1 MTIEMAP
8 VRGVANHYGTRT
20 TKNKYGGQES
30 TKMGVVKSAE
40 WHFSF
45 DDLPAALN
53 SNLPQVIPAN
63 ASIVSATLYIDEAF
77 TSTSTTTDLT
87 VGLEQKDGT
96 DIDINGLIE
105 ADEATQTAIGTA
117 GNIVTGAGALIG
129 KSIGANPGQVIVLGS
144 ASDLLTGEARLI
156 VEYAYD
162 K

>member
-8 VRGVANHYGTRT
+8 IRGVANHYGTRT
-20 TKNKYGGQES
+20 TRNKYGGQES

-40 WHFSF
+40 WHFTY
-45 DDLPAALN
+45 DDLPAALD

-63 ASIVSATLYIDEAF
+63 ASIVSATLYVDEAF

-96 DIDINGLIE
+96 DIDIDGLLT
-105 ADEATQTAIGTA
+105 AANATQTTIGTA
-117 GNIVTGAGALIG
+117 GNVIAGTGALVGV
-129 KSIGANPGQVIVLGS
+129 SVGANPGQ
-144 ASDLLTGEARLI
+144 LI
-156 VEYAYD
+156 VDKSVDDLTAGKARCVVEFAYD

>member
-8 VRGVANHYGTRT
+8 IRGVANHYGTRT

-40 WHFSF
+40 WHFTY
-45 DDLPAALN
+45 DDLPAALD

-63 ASIVSATLYIDEAF
+63 ASIVSATLYVDEAF

-96 DIDINGLIE
+96 DIDIDGLLT
-105 ADEATQTAIGTA
+105 AANATQTTIGTA
-117 GNIVTGAGALIG
+117 GNVIAGTGALVGV
-129 KSIGANPGQVIVLGS
+129 SVGANPGQLIVDSS
-144 ASDLLTGEARLI
+144 ADDLLTGKARCV
-156 VEYAYD
+156 VEFAYD

>member
-8 VRGVANHYGTRT
+8 IRGVANHYGTRT
-20 TKNKYGGQES
+20 TRNKYGGQES

-40 WHFSF
+40 WHFTY
-45 DDLPAALN
+45 DDLPAALD

-63 ASIVSATLYIDEAF
+63 ASIVSATLYVDEAF

-96 DIDINGLIE
+96 DIDIDGLLT
-105 ADEATQTAIGTA
+105 AANATQTTIGTA
-117 GNIVTGAGALIG
+117 GNVIAGTGALVGV
-129 KSIGANPGQVIVLGS
+129 SVGANPGQLIVDSS
-144 ASDLLTGEARLI
+144 ADDLLTGKARCV
-156 VEYAYD
+156 VEFAYD

>member
-40 WHFSF
+40 WHFSY

-77 TSTSTTTDLT
+77 TSASGTTDLT

-96 DIDINGLIE
+96 DIDVDGLV
-105 ADEATQTAIGTA
+105 AAAEATQTAIGTA
-117 GNIVTGAGALIG
+117 GNVVNGAGALVG
-129 KSIGANPGQVIVLGS
+129 KGIGANPGQ
-144 ASDLLTGEARLI
+144 LI
-156 VEYAYD
+156 VDKSADDLTAGKARCVVEFAYD

>member
-1 MTIEMAP
+1 MTIELAP
-8 VRGVANHYGTRT
+8 IRGVANHYGTRT

-40 WHFSF
+40 WHFTY

-63 ASIVSATLYIDEAF
+63 ASIVSATMYVDEAF

-87 VGLEQKDGT
+87 VGLEEKDGT
-96 DIDINGLIE
+96 DIDVNGLIE

-117 GNIVTGAGALIG
+117 GNVINGAGALVGTTIG
-129 KSIGANPGQVIVLGS
+129 TEAGQLIVA
-144 ASDLLTGEARLI
+144 ASVDDLLTGKARVV
-156 VEYAYD
+156 VEYVYD

>member
-8 VRGVANHYGTRT
+8 IRGVANHYGTRT

-40 WHFSF
+40 WHFSY

-63 ASIVSATLYIDEAF
+63 ASIVSATLYVDEAF

-96 DIDINGLIE
+96 DIDIDGLLT
-105 ADEATQTAIGTA
+105 AANATQTTIGTA
-117 GNIVTGAGALIG
+117 GNVIAGTGALVGV
-129 KSIGANPGQVIVLGS
+129 SVGANPGQLIVDSS
-144 ASDLLTGEARLI
+144 ADDLLTGKARCV
-156 VEYAYD
+156 VEFAYD

>member
-1 MTIEMAP
+1 MAP

-40 WHFSF
+40 WHFTY

-63 ASIVSATLYIDEAF
+63 ASIVSATMYVDEAF

-87 VGLEQKDGT
+87 VGLEEKDGT
-96 DIDINGLIE
+96 DIDVNGLIE

-117 GNIVTGAGALIG
+117 GNVVNGAGALVGKTIG
-129 KSIGANPGQVIVLGS
+129 TEAGQLIVAPS
-144 ASDLLTGEARLI
+144 VDDLLTGKARVV
-156 VEYAYD
+156 VEFVYD

>member
-8 VRGVANHYGTRT
+8 IRGVANHYGTRT
-20 TKNKYGGQES
+20 TRNKYGGQES

-40 WHFSF
+40 WHFTY
-45 DDLPAALN
+45 DDLPAALD

-77 TSTSTTTDLT
+77 TSTSGTTDLT

-96 DIDINGLIE
+96 DIDVDGLI
-105 ADEATQTAIGTA
+105 TAVNAESALIDANGDVVN
-117 GNIVTGAGALIG
+117 GTGALVG
-129 KSIGANPGQVIVLGS
+129 KGIGANPGQ
-144 ASDLLTGEARLI
+144 LI
-156 VEYAYD
+156 VDKSVDDLTAGKARCVVEFAYD

>member
-1 MTIEMAP
+1 MAP
-8 VRGVANHYGTRT
+8 IRGVANHYGTRT
-20 TKNKYGGQES
+20 TRNKYGGQES

-40 WHFSF
+40 WNFTF

-77 TSTSTTTDLT
+77 TSTSGTTDLT

-96 DIDINGLIE
+96 DIDVDGLVT
-105 ADEATQTAIGTA
+105 ALEATDTAIGTA
-117 GNIVTGAGALIG
+117 GNVVKGEGALVG
-129 KSIGANPGQVIVLGS
+129 TSIGANPGQ
-144 ASDLLTGEARLI
+144 LI
-156 VEYAYD
+156 VDKSVDDLTAGKARCVVEFVYD

>member
-8 VRGVANHYGTRT
+8 IRGVANHYGTRT
-20 TKNKYGGQES
+20 TRNKYGGQES

-40 WHFSF
+40 WHFTY

-77 TSTSTTTDLT
+77 TSTSGTTDLT

-96 DIDINGLIE
+96 DIDIDGLLT
-105 ADEATQTAIGTA
+105 AANATQTTIGTA
-117 GNIVTGAGALIG
+117 GNVIAGTGALVGV
-129 KSIGANPGQVIVLGS
+129 SVGANPGQ
-144 ASDLLTGEARLI
+144 LI
-156 VEYAYD
+156 VDSSADDLITGKARCVVEFAYD

>member
-1 MTIEMAP
+1 M
-8 VRGVANHYGTRT
+8 
-20 TKNKYGGQES
+20 
-30 TKMGVVKSAE
+30 
-40 WHFSF
+40 
-45 DDLPAALN
+45 
-53 SNLPQVIPAN
+53 VIPAL
-63 ASIVSATLYIDEAF
+63 ASIVSAKLIIDKAF

>member
-8 VRGVANHYGTRT
+8 IRGVANHYGTRT
-20 TKNKYGGQES
+20 TRNKYGGQES

-40 WHFSF
+40 WHFTY

-63 ASIVSATLYIDEAF
+63 ASIVSATLYVDEAF

-96 DIDINGLIE
+96 DIDIDGLLT
-105 ADEATQTAIGTA
+105 AANATQTTIGTA
-117 GNIVTGAGALIG
+117 GNVIAGTGALVGV
-129 KSIGANPGQVIVLGS
+129 SVGANPGQLIVDSS
-144 ASDLLTGEARLI
+144 ADDLLTGKARCV
-156 VEYAYD
+156 VEFAYD

>member
-8 VRGVANHYGTRT
+8 IRGVANHYGTRT

-40 WHFSF
+40 WHFTY

-77 TSTSTTTDLT
+77 TSTSGTTDLT

-96 DIDINGLIE
+96 DIDIDGLLT
-105 ADEATQTAIGTA
+105 AANATQTTIGTA
-117 GNIVTGAGALIG
+117 GNVIAGTGALVGV
-129 KSIGANPGQVIVLGS
+129 SVGANPGQLIVDSS
-144 ASDLLTGEARLI
+144 ADDLLTGKARCV
-156 VEYAYD
+156 VEFAYD

>member
-1 MTIEMAP
+1 MTIELAP
-8 VRGVANHYGTRT
+8 IRGVANHYGTRT
-20 TKNKYGGQES
+20 TRNKYGGQES

-40 WHFSF
+40 WHFTY

-63 ASIVSATLYIDEAF
+63 ASIVSATLYVDEAF

-96 DIDINGLIE
+96 DIDIDGLLT
-105 ADEATQTAIGTA
+105 AANATQTTIGTA
-117 GNIVTGAGALIG
+117 GNVIAGTGALVGV
-129 KSIGANPGQVIVLGS
+129 SVGANPGQLIVDSS
-144 ASDLLTGEARLI
+144 ADDLLTGKARCV
-156 VEYAYD
+156 VEFAYD

>member
-1 MTIEMAP
+1 MTIELAP
-8 VRGVANHYGTRT
+8 IRGVANHYGTRT
-20 TKNKYGGQES
+20 TRNKYGGQES

-40 WHFSF
+40 WHFTY

-96 DIDINGLIE
+96 DIDIDGLLT
-105 ADEATQTAIGTA
+105 AANATQTTIGTA
-117 GNIVTGAGALIG
+117 GNVIAGTGALVGV
-129 KSIGANPGQVIVLGS
+129 SVGANPGQLIVDSS
-144 ASDLLTGEARLI
+144 AADLLTGKARCV
-156 VEYAYD
+156 VEFAYD